1 MCDIAHRQL
10 KGTGYMPESD
20 RSDPVSDLQAAQ
32 AEADLR
38 RDRFIELT
46 DLVAAAEGLRD
57 IAEIKLKRATQRVT
71 DIVSGNR

>member
-1 MCDIAHRQL
+1 
-10 KGTGYMPESD
+10 MPESD

-32 AEADLR
+32 HEADLR

-46 DLVAAAEGLRD
+46 DLAAAAEGLRD
-57 IAEIKLKRATQRVT
+57 IAKIKFERAAQRVT